1 MSESTDTLKPETAPL
16 MLAAANE
23 SIAAMFRRGCDLERQ
38 LAEATKQRNKL
49 AKALRGLVS
58 ECEYQSKAGDFNAD
72 RIELSAA
79 RIALAALNQPEEMKP

>member
-1 MSESTDTLKPETAPL
+1 MDAATEWNDRRDL
-16 MLAAANE
+16 LAQ
-23 SIAAMFRRGCDLERQ
+23 IGIMERQ

-49 AKALRGLVS
+49 AKALRGLVG

-79 RIALAALNQPEEMKP
+79 RIALAALNQPGETKP